1 MRLQSC
7 AMRNVY
13 IRPGPVAGVFAITY
27 AVVGLSAFVVY
38 TVSSVQ
44 MFTLPIGIII
54 GIFHLNLNVQPTRS
68 VMPFCAAEQSCLT
81 LCAGGY

>member
-1 MRLQSC
+1 
-7 AMRNVY
+7 
-13 IRPGPVAGVFAITY
+13 
-27 AVVGLSAFVVY
+27 
-38 TVSSVQ
+38 